1 MRYRASRTIFA
12 KNLRKRAT
20 EEERI
25 VWAHLAAKRF
35 LGFKFRRQ
43 EPIGPYIVDFVCF
56 ERRLVVELDGAHHD
70 EVAVK
75 SYDAERSRWLCE
87 QGFRVLR
94 FWNSDVRDNLPGV
107 LQAVGLA
114 LEARSD
120 PSP

>member
-1 MRYRASRTIFA
+1 MRHRASQTIFA

-25 VWAHLAAKRF
+25 LWAHLAAKRF

-87 QGFRVLR
+87 QGFRDPLPPGER
-94 FWNSDVRDNLPGV
+94 ELHSTGLPKQEGRGDN
-107 LQAVGLA
+107 A
-114 LEARSD
+114 
-120 PSP
+120 